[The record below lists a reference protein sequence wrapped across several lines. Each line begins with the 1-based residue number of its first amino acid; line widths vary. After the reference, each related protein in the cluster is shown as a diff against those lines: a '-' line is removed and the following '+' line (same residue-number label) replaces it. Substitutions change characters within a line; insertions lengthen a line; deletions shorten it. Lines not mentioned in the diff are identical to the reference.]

1 MEGSGAGAEQ
11 ITMEFGSGLKSSGSG
26 ADSGPDRRTLI
37 VHTGSY
43 HNIGHGVPTGHT
55 GTNFLRLTE

>member
-26 ADSGPDRRTLI
+26 ADSG
-37 VHTGSY
+37 
-43 HNIGHGVPTGHT
+43 
-55 GTNFLRLTE
+55 